1 MDANLSVAQ
10 AALKLSRDKR
20 APTFL
25 AVLAAVLVIGW
36 LVSMMPDRGIE
47 ADSAPPLVRQTA
59 GFEALKRENSPW
71 TANADVEELPERSA
85 RVPAKVP
92 LAAADQA
99 LADARQLIKRR
110 EYDKALHTLNAA
122 QSLLKERGEAFLL
135 IGNILER
142 KRDYATARDFYN
154 AALNRDPYLA
164 DAHWGFATT
173 SESLGDLESAL
184 GGMRSYL
191 HTEPDPDPMRLRI
204 NQARSAIWEW
214 ESKLGRGSWGPTKGI
229 PPGFIA
235 EDLKRDDR
243 GVGVKWP
250 REDTLQ
256 PDGTMKSEIKSAEKV
271 KIYPRP

>member
-1 MDANLSVAQ
+1 
-10 AALKLSRDKR
+10 
-20 APTFL
+20 L
-25 AVLAAVLVIGW
+25 ARSL
-36 LVSMMPDRGIE
+36 P
-47 ADSAPPLVRQTA
+47 
-59 GFEALKRENSPW
+59 GFESLKRESPPGVVE
-71 TANADVEELPERSA
+71 ADMQELPER
-85 RVPAKVP
+85 PASDAAKAP
-92 LAAADQA
+92 PSAADQVIME
-99 LADARQLIKRR
+99 ARQAIKRR
-110 EYDKALHTLNAA
+110 QYDQALQVLNSA
-122 QSLLKERGEAFLL
+122 QPLLKDRAEAFLL

-142 KRDYATARDFYN
+142 KKDYSTARDFYN
-154 AALNRDPYLA
+154 AALKRDPFLA
-164 DAHWGFATT
+164 DAYWGFATA

-214 ESKLGRGSWGPTKGI
+214 ETRLGRGPWGPTKGI

-235 EDLKRDDR
+235 EDLKRDGR

>member
-1 MDANLSVAQ
+1 MDAHTLATQVAS
-10 AALKLSRDKR
+10 KRSRDKR
-20 APTFL
+20 ARVL
-25 AVLAAVLVIGW
+25 MAVLAAVGAVGW
-36 LVSMMPDRGIE
+36 LVSKMPDRGV
-47 ADSAPPLVRQTA
+47 DVGSAPLTRPLS
-59 GFEALKRENSPW
+59 GFESLNPQSSRAISEG
-71 TANADVEELPERSA
+71 DMQELPER
-85 RVPAKVP
+85 PASSTATAP
-92 LAAADQA
+92 LSAADQA
-99 LADARQLIKRR
+99 IQDARRLIKQQQ
-110 EYDKALHTLNAA
+110 YDQALQVLNAA
-122 QSLLKERGEAFLL
+122 QPVLKERGDAYLL

-164 DAHWGFATT
+164 DAHWGYATA

-191 HTEPDPDPMRLRI
+191 HTELDPDPMRLRI

-214 ESKLGRGSWGPTKGI
+214 ETRLGRGPWGPTKGI

-235 EDLKRDDR
+235 EDLKRDGR

>member
-1 MDANLSVAQ
+1 MDAQLTAAQ
-10 AALKLSRDKR
+10 GSLKRRGDKR
-20 APTFL
+20 GLILLLVVF
-25 AVLAAVLVIGW
+25 AVGTVGW
-36 LVSMMPDRGIE
+36 LVSMIPDRGIK
-47 ADSAPPLVRQTA
+47 ADATPLASPPA
-59 GFEALKRENSPW
+59 GFESLKRENGQW
-71 TANADVEELPERSA
+71 MANSDIETLPERA
-85 RVPAKVP
+85 TNAAAKAP
-92 LAAADQA
+92 LSPADQA

-110 EYDKALHTLNAA
+110 DYDTALRTLNAA
-122 QSLLKERGEAFLL
+122 QPILKDRGEAFLL
-135 IGNILER
+135 IGNVLER

-214 ESKLGRGSWGPTKGI
+214 ESKLGRGAWGPTKGI

-235 EDLKRDDR
+235 EDLKRDGR

-256 PDGTMKSEIKSAEKV
+256 PDGTMKSEIKSAEKRQ
-271 KIYPRP
+271 IYPRP